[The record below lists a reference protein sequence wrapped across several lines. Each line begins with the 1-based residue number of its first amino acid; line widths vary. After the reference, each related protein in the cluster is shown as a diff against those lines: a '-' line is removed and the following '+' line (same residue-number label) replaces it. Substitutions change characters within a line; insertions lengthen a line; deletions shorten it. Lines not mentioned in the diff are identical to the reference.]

1 MGVIGEKTMKVDNV
15 TLPYKPISQ
24 AADFPIISADQ
35 IKSILYLGL
44 KGDVALETGNT
55 HTVDTYA

>member
-1 MGVIGEKTMKVDNV
+1 MKVDSV
-15 TLPYKPISQ
+15 TLPYKPTSTES
-24 AADFPIISADQ
+24 DFPVITADQ

-44 KGDVALETGNT
+44 KGEVVLDSGKE